1 MKLYPRPQGT
11 AYLLRDLLRSTL
23 VKSVAYKYLSEY
35 CGHRAVVVST
45 VARTQA
51 RASYWPP
58 IEKCDGDRALRPL
71 RRKNEVFD
79 SGCAPVPVLTLAYR
93 GGPGLPR
100 YLSLHWKRSWDK
112 NLSKIGLFRP
122 RSTVGLMS

>member
-100 YLSLHWKRSWDK
+100 ISAFIGSGVGT
-112 NLSKIGLFRP
+112 KIFRKLVCFARDLPLGL
-122 RSTVGLMS
+122 